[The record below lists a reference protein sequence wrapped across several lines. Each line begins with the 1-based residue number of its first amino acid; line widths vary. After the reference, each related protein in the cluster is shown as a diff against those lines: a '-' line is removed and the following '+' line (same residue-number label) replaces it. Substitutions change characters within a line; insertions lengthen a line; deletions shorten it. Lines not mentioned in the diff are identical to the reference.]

1 MKKYLFIVL
10 AAVISLFSS
19 CAEDDAAIGLSGLK
33 VSQSYVALPVEGGST
48 DITIESKSE
57 WIITGNDKADWL
69 TISTTQGPQGESK
82 ITFSADEAVDGRSV
96 ELKLSSAN
104 ETQNL
109 TIMQG
114 LPVISEA
121 TCAEVIAGPDKKTYK
136 VTGVVSNISNTVY
149 GNWDI
154 VDATGKVYVYGTL
167 DAKGNTKNFAS
178 LGLEE
183 GDEVTIQGPK
193 TTYGTTVELVDVTV
207 LKINKSLIKVDS
219 VYNDV
224 LPVEGGIFE
233 AYIITKGNDV
243 SVEIPEDAKEWLS
256 IVSIDQ
262 KGTDACVKFQAARNE
277 GGDRSTSITFR
288 TTDGKKDYTSKTELS
303 QQGAIV
309 EATVAEFIAAEVGAT
324 QYRISG
330 VVTKIANTQYGNIY
344 IKDFSG
350 DVYIYGIKDFADS
363 NIKEG
368 DIVTLVGPRAE
379 YKGTPQMTNAVAED
393 VKSVKTVTVAD
404 FLAAEE
410 SPSQYY
416 QLTGTVSNIASTLY
430 GNFDIT
436 DESGKVYV
444 YGLLTGWKGAS
455 KQFES
460 LGIVEGD
467 KITICGVRTSYKDSD
482 QVGSAFF
489 ISKVTE

>member
-1 MKKYLFIVL
+1 MAL
-10 AAVISLFSS
+10 S
-19 CAEDDAAIGLSGLK
+19 C
-33 VSQSYVALPVEGGST
+33 
-48 DITIESKSE
+48 
-57 WIITGNDKADWL
+57 
-69 TISTTQGPQGESK
+69 
-82 ITFSADEAVDGRSV
+82 
-96 ELKLSSAN
+96 
-104 ETQNL
+104 
-109 TIMQG
+109 
-114 LPVISEA
+114 
-121 TCAEVIAGPDKKTYK
+121 
-136 VTGVVSNISNTVY
+136 
-149 GNWDI
+149 
-154 VDATGKVYVYGTL
+154 TGKVYVYGTL

-233 AYIITKGNDV
+233 AYIITKGNGV

-262 KGTDACVKFQAARNE
+262 KGTDACVKFRAARNE

-444 YGLLTGWKGAS
+444 YGLLTGWKGALRRFRS
-455 KQFES
+455 ESIEVFWENDTWRRDKFEIAVAFYDDAIRSNVVS
-460 LGIVEGD
+460 LQIFGEQLTGD
-467 KITICGVRTSYKDSD
+467 GETSYAAGERRRLRLWERINRNGCGRRGTLYLYADFT
-482 QVGSAFF
+482 SAIEEGFNGIGKIDRAANNRASEIDTGDGELAF
-489 ISKVTE
+489 LLREDKVL

>member
-1 MKKYLFIVL
+1 MKLL
-10 AAVISLFSS
+10 LLNSLPPR
-19 CAEDDAAIGLSGLK
+19 L
-33 VSQSYVALPVEGGST
+33 
-48 DITIESKSE
+48 
-57 WIITGNDKADWL
+57 
-69 TISTTQGPQGESK
+69 
-82 ITFSADEAVDGRSV
+82 
-96 ELKLSSAN
+96 
-104 ETQNL
+104 
-109 TIMQG
+109 
-114 LPVISEA
+114 
-121 TCAEVIAGPDKKTYK
+121 
-136 VTGVVSNISNTVY
+136 
-149 GNWDI
+149 
-154 VDATGKVYVYGTL
+154 
-167 DAKGNTKNFAS
+167 
-178 LGLEE
+178 
-183 GDEVTIQGPK
+183 
-193 TTYGTTVELVDVTV
+193 
-207 LKINKSLIKVDS
+207 
-219 VYNDV
+219 
-224 LPVEGGIFE
+224 
-233 AYIITKGNDV
+233 
-243 SVEIPEDAKEWLS
+243 
-256 IVSIDQ
+256 
-262 KGTDACVKFQAARNE
+262 
-277 GGDRSTSITFR
+277 
-288 TTDGKKDYTSKTELS
+288 
-303 QQGAIV
+303 
-309 EATVAEFIAAEVGAT
+309 GAT

>member
-19 CAEDDAAIGLSGLK
+19 CAEDDAATGLSGLK

-109 TIMQG
+109 TIIQG

-121 TCAEVIAGPDKKTYK
+121 TCAEVIAGPEKKTYK

-154 VDATGKVYVYGTL
+154 VDATGKVYIYGTL
-167 DAKGNTKNFAS
+167 DAKGNEKNFAS

-193 TTYGTTVELVDVTV
+193 ESYKGTPQLKNVTV
-207 LKINKSLIKVDS
+207 LNINKSLIKVDS

-233 AYIITKGNDV
+233 AYIITKGNGV

-330 VVTKIANTQYGNIY
+330 VVTKIANEKYGNIY

-363 NIKEG
+363 NIKKG
-368 DIVTLVGPRAE
+368 DIVTLVGPRDE
-379 YKGTPQMTNAVAED
+379 YNGTPQMKNAVAED
-393 VKSVKTVTVAD
+393 VKSVKATTVAD

-416 QLTGTVSNIASTLY
+416 QLTGTVSNIKNDIY

-455 KQFES
+455 KQFGS
-460 LGIVEGD
+460 LGIV
-467 KITICGVRTSYKDSD
+467 
-482 QVGSAFF
+482 
-489 ISKVTE
+489 KVTRLLYAVFVPASMVPLKWEVHSSFLK

>member
-1 MKKYLFIVL
+1 M
-10 AAVISLFSS
+10 
-19 CAEDDAAIGLSGLK
+19 
-33 VSQSYVALPVEGGST
+33 
-48 DITIESKSE
+48 
-57 WIITGNDKADWL
+57 
-69 TISTTQGPQGESK
+69 
-82 ITFSADEAVDGRSV
+82 
-96 ELKLSSAN
+96 
-104 ETQNL
+104 
-109 TIMQG
+109 
-114 LPVISEA
+114 
-121 TCAEVIAGPDKKTYK
+121 
-136 VTGVVSNISNTVY
+136 
-149 GNWDI
+149 
-154 VDATGKVYVYGTL
+154 DATGKVYVYGTL

-233 AYIITKGNDV
+233 AYIITKGNGV

-482 QVGSAFF
+482 RVGSAFF

>member
-1 MKKYLFIVL
+1 M
-10 AAVISLFSS
+10 
-19 CAEDDAAIGLSGLK
+19 
-33 VSQSYVALPVEGGST
+33 
-48 DITIESKSE
+48 
-57 WIITGNDKADWL
+57 
-69 TISTTQGPQGESK
+69 
-82 ITFSADEAVDGRSV
+82 
-96 ELKLSSAN
+96 ELW
-104 ETQNL
+104 T
-109 TIMQG
+109 
-114 LPVISEA
+114 
-121 TCAEVIAGPDKKTYK
+121 
-136 VTGVVSNISNTVY
+136 
-149 GNWDI
+149 
-154 VDATGKVYVYGTL
+154 
-167 DAKGNTKNFAS
+167 AKGNTKNFAS

-233 AYIITKGNDV
+233 AYIITKGNGV

-416 QLTGTVSNIASTLY
+416 QLTGYRKYPL
-430 GNFDIT
+430 
-436 DESGKVYV
+436 
-444 YGLLTGWKGAS
+444 W
-455 KQFES
+455 
-460 LGIVEGD
+460 
-467 KITICGVRTSYKDSD
+467 
-482 QVGSAFF
+482 
-489 ISKVTE
+489 

>member
-1 MKKYLFIVL
+1 M
-10 AAVISLFSS
+10 SS
-19 CAEDDAAIGLSGLK
+19 
-33 VSQSYVALPVEGGST
+33 
-48 DITIESKSE
+48 
-57 WIITGNDKADWL
+57 
-69 TISTTQGPQGESK
+69 
-82 ITFSADEAVDGRSV
+82 
-96 ELKLSSAN
+96 
-104 ETQNL
+104 
-109 TIMQG
+109 
-114 LPVISEA
+114 
-121 TCAEVIAGPDKKTYK
+121 
-136 VTGVVSNISNTVY
+136 
-149 GNWDI
+149 
-154 VDATGKVYVYGTL
+154 
-167 DAKGNTKNFAS
+167 
-178 LGLEE
+178 
-183 GDEVTIQGPK
+183 
-193 TTYGTTVELVDVTV
+193 
-207 LKINKSLIKVDS
+207 
-219 VYNDV
+219 
-224 LPVEGGIFE
+224 
-233 AYIITKGNDV
+233 
-243 SVEIPEDAKEWLS
+243 
-256 IVSIDQ
+256 VSIDQ
-262 KGTDACVKFQAARNE
+262 KGKDACVKFQAARNE

>member
-1 MKKYLFIVL
+1 M
-10 AAVISLFSS
+10 
-19 CAEDDAAIGLSGLK
+19 
-33 VSQSYVALPVEGGST
+33 
-48 DITIESKSE
+48 
-57 WIITGNDKADWL
+57 
-69 TISTTQGPQGESK
+69 
-82 ITFSADEAVDGRSV
+82 
-96 ELKLSSAN
+96 
-104 ETQNL
+104 
-109 TIMQG
+109 
-114 LPVISEA
+114 
-121 TCAEVIAGPDKKTYK
+121 
-136 VTGVVSNISNTVY
+136 
-149 GNWDI
+149 
-154 VDATGKVYVYGTL
+154 DATGKVYVYGTL

-233 AYIITKGNDV
+233 AYIITKGNGV

-416 QLTGTVSNIASTLY
+416 
-430 GNFDIT
+430 
-436 DESGKVYV
+436 
-444 YGLLTGWKGAS
+444 
-455 KQFES
+455 
-460 LGIVEGD
+460 
-467 KITICGVRTSYKDSD
+467 
-482 QVGSAFF
+482 
-489 ISKVTE
+489 